1 MLGVVLKE
9 KHLRYIAN
17 LAVNSHPQELGDA
30 ATKAISTCSAH
41 SKISHTN
48 MYTPPT
54 SQGRFEI
61 SPSDTLGGRSVG
73 VPQVHEIEKEGLLLT
88 DTTWRGAHQYLLA
101 TRMITQDITNV
112 ANFIN
117 ISLKGAFSL
126 EMWCG
131 ATFDVAMCFLHK
143 CPWESLKTLR
153 EDVPD
158 VPFQMLLRGANAMV
172 YTKYSNNLVQKF

>member
-73 VPQVHEIEKEGLLLT
+73 VPQVHEIEKEDLLLT

-101 TRMITQDITNV
+101 TRMITQDLTN
-112 ANFIN
+112 AAKFTK
-117 ISLKGAFSL
+117 LFLRDAFFL
-126 EMWCG
+126 EVWGG
-131 ATFDVAMCFLHK
+131 ATFDASMRFL
-143 CPWESLKTLR
+143 
-153 EDVPD
+153 
-158 VPFQMLLRGANAMV
+158 Q
-172 YTKYSNNLVQKF
+172 